1 MAGRIRK
8 SGRLRN
14 TAAWLIFLKIV
25 HKSAVGKIGM
35 NCPGNKVIIN
45 KVNDESLLQ
54 RKRENMGYSDQ
65 KLSEEKVFKDPV
77 HRYVHVRD
85 KVIWDLIGTK
95 EFQRLRRIKQLGT
108 TFLTFH
114 GAEHSRFNHSL
125 GVYEIV
131 RRIVD
136 DVFRDREDW
145 NKELRLLTLCAA
157 LLHDLG
163 HGPFSHSFE
172 KVFDFDHE
180 AFTQQIILGDTEV
193 NKVLRRVDPS
203 FPKEVAEII
212 GKTSEH
218 KLVISL
224 ISSQIDA
231 DRMDYLQRDAYYT
244 GVSYGHFDMERILR
258 VMRPREDFVVIKKS
272 GMHAVEDYIMS
283 RYQMYWQIYFHPVT
297 RSAEV
302 ILTKILHRAKDLYHQ
317 SYKFKHEPVHFHSS
331 FNNKMSLGD
340 FLKLDEAIILF
351 YFQMWQEE
359 DDPILSDLCNRF
371 VNRNLFKYVEFDPA
385 KEYKKT
391 AELADLFLQAG
402 IDPDYY
408 LVVDSSSDLPYDFY
422 RPGEEEERLPIYL
435 LMESGEIRELSRES
449 EIVDAISGKR
459 RTDHKLYFP
468 LDLLKDHSANRAVKE
483 RICALLEI

>member
-1 MAGRIRK
+1 MWKTMI
-8 SGRLRN
+8 SG
-14 TAAWLIFLKIV
+14 
-25 HKSAVGKIGM
+25 
-35 NCPGNKVIIN
+35 
-45 KVNDESLLQ
+45 
-54 RKRENMGYSDQ
+54 

-77 HRYVHVRD
+77 HRYIHVRD

-95 EFQRLRRIKQLGT
+95 EFQRLRRIRQLGT
-108 TFLTFH
+108 TYLTFH

-136 DVFRDREDW
+136 DVFKGRPEWDDE
-145 NKELRLLTLCAA
+145 ERLLCLCAA

-172 KVFDFDHE
+172 KVFHLDHE
-180 AFTQQIILGDTEV
+180 DFTQEIILGDTEV
-193 NKVLRRVDPS
+193 NKVLTSVEKD
-203 FPKEVAEII
+203 FPKKVAEVIA
-212 GKTSEH
+212 KTYEN
-218 KLVISL
+218 KQVVSL

-258 VMRPREDFVVIKKS
+258 VMRPREEQVVIKSS

-283 RYQMYWQIYFHPVT
+283 RYQMYWQVYFHPVT

-302 ILTKILHRAKDLYHQ
+302 ILTKILHRAKQLHQ
-317 SYKFKHEPVHFHSS
+317 EFYSFKHDPIHFY
-331 FNNKMSLGD
+331 SLFEEELTLQD
-340 FLKLDEAIILF
+340 YLKLDESVIMF
-351 YFQMWQEE
+351 YFQSWQEE
-359 DDPILSDLCNRF
+359 EDPILRDLCIRFMNRQ
-371 VNRNLFKYVEFDPA
+371 LFKYVEFNPNVQM
-385 KEYKKT
+385 KTLMELTTLFKK
-391 AELADLFLQAG
+391 AG

-422 RPGEEEERLPIYL
+422 RPGEEEERLPIHL
-435 LMESGEIRELSRES
+435 LMSNGDLRELSRES

-468 LDLLKDHSANRAVKE
+468 LDLIEDFSTKRTAKKKILE
-483 RICALLEI
+483 LLNITK

>member
-1 MAGRIRK
+1 M
-8 SGRLRN
+8 
-14 TAAWLIFLKIV
+14 V
-25 HKSAVGKIGM
+25 YSA
-35 NCPGNKVIIN
+35 
-45 KVNDESLLQ
+45 E
-54 RKRENMGYSDQ
+54 
-65 KLSEEKVFKDPV
+65 KLFEEKVFKDPV

-85 KVIWDLIGTK
+85 RAIWDLIGTK

-131 RRIVD
+131 RRIID
-136 DVFRDREDW
+136 DVFAGRPEW
-145 NKELRLLTLCAA
+145 NDNDRLLTLCAA

-180 AFTQQIILGDTEV
+180 DFTRKIILGETEV
-193 NKVLRRVDPS
+193 NKILLKVGHD
-203 FPKEVAEII
+203 FPAKVAEVI
-212 GKTSEH
+212 GKTSEK

-231 DRMDYLQRDAYYT
+231 DRMDYLQRDAYFT

-258 VMRPREDFVVIKKS
+258 VMRPREDQVVIKKS

-283 RYQMYWQIYFHPVT
+283 RYQMYWQVYFHPVS

-302 ILTKILHRAKDLYHQ
+302 ILTKILHRAKQLFEENYA
-317 SYKFKHEPVHFHSS
+317 FKYEPLHFTSIFHGQVT
-331 FNNKMSLGD
+331 LED
-340 FLKLDEAIILF
+340 YLKLDESVILY
-351 YFQMWQEE
+351 YFQIWQEE
-359 DDPILSDLCNRF
+359 EDAILRDLCRRF
-371 VNRNLFKYVEFDPA
+371 VNRNLFKFAEFDPA
-385 KEYKKT
+385 KEYKKL
-391 AELADLFLQAG
+391 AELNSLFKKAG
-402 IDPDYY
+402 IDPEYY

-422 RPGEEEERLPIYL
+422 RPGEEEERLPIHL
-435 LMESGEIRELSRES
+435 LMKNGDLRELSRES

-459 RTDHKLYFP
+459 RTDHKLYYPADF
-468 LDLLKDHSANRAVKE
+468 LRDDSTKKNVKKQI
-483 RICALLEI
+483 RALLEIE